1 MKVETINIYEGRN
14 DVTLTTYVLDD
25 SKETRKGAPRPAVL
39 ICPGGAYLNCSD
51 REAEP
56 VAMRFVAMGYHAF
69 VLRYSVYFQGEGG
82 FTDMPEQFEIKP
94 EIMYPAAMIEI
105 AKALKLIEK
114 NAEKWH
120 VDMEKVALCGFSA
133 GAHNCGM
140 YAVYWN
146 QSIITEKISDEKP
159 VKPTA
164 VILGYPLTDYVY
176 MKSTMKD
183 TPITEG
189 LFTLSNLA
197 YLGTA
202 EPTDEQLDEVSPAR
216 HISKDVPPIFLW
228 ATSTDELVPVQHSLV
243 MAKALADH
251 HIPFEMHIFEEGSH
265 GLSLGTQATAES
277 IKQVSPEIQPWMQLA
292 EKWLLK
298 RMAYKLPEKTDMELM
313 MEQLQEEG
321 ELQK

>member
-1 MKVETINIYEGRN
+1 MKVETINIYEDRT
-14 DVTLTTYVLDD
+14 DVTLTAYLLDD
-25 SKETRKGAPRPAVL
+25 SKETRKGASRPAVL

-56 VAMRFVAMGYHAF
+56 VAMSFAAMGYHAF
-69 VLRYSVYFQGEGG
+69 VLRYSTYFHGNGG
-82 FTDMPEQFEIKP
+82 FTNMPEHFEIKP
-94 EIMYPAAMIEI
+94 EITYPAAMVEI
-105 AKALKLIEK
+105 AKALNLIEK

-120 VDMEKVALCGFSA
+120 VDTENVALCGFSA

-146 QSIITEKISDEKP
+146 QPVVTERLCGEKTVRP
-159 VKPTA
+159 KA

-183 TPITEG
+183 SLLTEG
-189 LFTLSNLA
+189 VFTLSNLA

-216 HISKDVPPIFLW
+216 HISKDVPPVFLW

-251 HIPFEMHIFEEGSH
+251 HIPFEIHIFEEGSH

-277 IKQVSPEIQPWMQLA
+277 VKQVSPEIQPWIRLA

-313 MEQLQEEG
+313 MEQI
-321 ELQK
+321 